1 MRWLALA
8 LVALL
13 CACSRS
19 DSGAPVVHGTKSAS
33 ASSAGHEIVVRNGD
47 TLSRIAKDQSIELK
61 ALIDANRI
69 AAPYRIYPGQRLV
82 VPRSAVAREAPR
94 PPEAVAVTV
103 SRSPYLA
110 SDAAP
115 LTFPAASYTTSA
127 GQPQGHPS
135 QGQPQLARL
144 AEPVTV
150 TVSRSAY
157 DSSFVS
163 GGPTMAAAPGPS
175 LASAAAAK
183 IEAHPLDPAPAFPE
197 PPSVPSIAPAPA
209 PLAAEAP
216 PDTAPSPPEPGAA
229 PDRLA
234 SLMTPRAVP
243 PPDLG
248 PPPPRTSQRFLWPVK
263 GQVIVAFG
271 PRNGGLHNDGINIR
285 AARGT
290 TVKAAENGVV
300 AYVGNELRGFG
311 NLLLIKHADGWMSA
325 YAHNDAILVKTGD
338 RVRRG
343 QAISRVGST
352 GNVAHPQLHFELRRG
367 SRAVDPL
374 RYLGE
379 GEA

>member
-33 ASSAGHEIVVRNGD
+33 ARSTGPEIVVRNGD
-47 TLSRIAKDQSIELK
+47 TLSQIAKDRGVELK
-61 ALIDANRI
+61 ALIDANRMV
-69 AAPYRIYPGQRLV
+69 APYRIYPGQRLV
-82 VPRSAVAREAPR
+82 MPRSGVARQAVATADP
-94 PPEAVAVTV
+94 VAVTV
-103 SRSPYLA
+103 SRSPYVA
-110 SDAAP
+110 PDPARAAYP
-115 LTFPAASYTTSA
+115 APSYAAAAS
-127 GQPQGHPS
+127 QPQV
-135 QGQPQLARL
+135 ARL
-144 AEPVTV
+144 GDPVTV
-150 TVSRSAY
+150 TVSRSVY
-157 DSSFVS
+157 DASFPTANPAMAT
-163 GGPTMAAAPGPS
+163 GPSPS

-197 PPSVPSIAPAPA
+197 APRVQLVPPAPMAAETPPDAAAPA
-209 PLAAEAP
+209 PL
-216 PDTAPSPPEPGAA
+216 EPGAA

-248 PPPPRTSQRFLWPVK
+248 PPPPRSSQRFLWPVK

-285 AARGT
+285 AARGA

-343 QAISRVGST
+343 QAISQVGST
-352 GNVAHPQLHFELRRG
+352 GNVAQPQLHFELRRG